1 MPKSV
6 ARFKNLFLNLF
17 SVVLVVCSQV
27 VLAAE
32 EDKAPAAITVM
43 SVVFEGD
50 GHMLSDELQGQ
61 LRQPIL
67 GADLRDVEL
76 KAFTQ
81 SIRTALQEQGYV
93 TSLVGIPAEDISAG
107 NLIVNVTIGRLD
119 TPAFVLNPQSAVASS
134 TVATIKRILVQR
146 LPAGSV
152 LRKAQLESSLLLVN
166 RLAGV
171 SASSKMVAGAKSG
184 TTQLIIDVAEQAG
197 NSASLEITNTGN
209 NTTGL
214 EVANVQWQ
222 RNNPFAQNGRLDFN
236 LTKSAGVTSLS
247 AKRHFAP
254 DAKAGNWHYALTNVQ
269 YASITSDPT
278 TSGLHGRS
286 IALDVGKKWYLEEL
300 LGTTRTLDVS
310 LHTSSVYDAN
320 ELGGVNMVLGDKNV
334 QTLQANYSAQVA
346 GLVFGK
352 GNTSYSSLLTLGNID
367 LPTDANVVQNYAVDQ
382 TPGGGAYTD
391 GQYATLVVDV
401 NHTQP
406 LTPTLDFSLQAKGQ
420 LASKNLDGSAKFSLG
435 GPDGVRAYPVGEASS
450 DEGAFSRLELRWAP
464 MDLAKYH
471 NPKFTAFYDAGYA
484 RLYNDPNVGGGIS
497 INTDQRKNEYNL
509 EGYGV
514 SIAGRPN
521 AKLQWNLTYAHK
533 MGTNGGRDFLQN
545 DSDGQQSKNRWW
557 FSLSNRF

>member
-1 MPKSV
+1 MISFIKLKTYMPKSV

-214 EVANVQWQ
+214 EVANVQ
-222 RNNPFAQNGRLDFN
+222 
-236 LTKSAGVTSLS
+236 
-247 AKRHFAP
+247 FAP